1 MKVILFLFLFILF
14 FIFFH
19 ESYFLIIAFLINM
32 TFSVFR
38 ILHSDFLK
46 ILIFFKDI
54 LIKREIVGV
63 KGKNNIDI
71 QNENKT

>member
-38 ILHSDFLK
+38 IHSDFLK